1 VPDREDPKDRKRRK
15 DKERYAAMPQEKKD
29 ELNRNRREKRK
40 LKNVQ
45 ASGK

>member
-15 DKERYAAMPQEKKD
+15 DKEWYAAMAQEKD

-40 LKNVQ
+40 QKNVQ